1 MSELAREIRA
11 LMIPVTN
18 GRLLLPNATVAEVI
32 AYATPEDVADAP
44 VWLLGRIVWRGW
56 SLPLVS
62 FSRLA
67 GLGEEVPSSTAKV
80 AVLKALN
87 GDAKLPFMAVLTQG
101 FPRLITVTQDM
112 LVPSGDENRQAS
124 GVLAEVLIR
133 DDAAIIPDLGT
144 IEDMITEAL
153 AA

>member
-32 AYATPEDVADAP
+32 AYTAPEDVVDAP
-44 VWLLGRIVWRGW
+44 SWLLGRIVWRGW

-62 FSRLA
+62 FSQLA
-67 GLGEEVPSSTAKV
+67 SLGEEVPSSTAKV

-112 LVPSGDENRQAS
+112 LVPSGDENQHA

-144 IEDMITEAL
+144 IEDMISEAL